1 MPSKYA
7 LDTNV
12 LIAAFRDAAA
22 NEALQRFRTA
32 YAPFE
37 HLSVVVV
44 QELRTGATTPQAARA
59 LQRNV
64 FEPFER
70 RGRTF
75 APSSEA
81 WKAAGRALA
90 GLMAERGVDSA
101 TMKKTLIND
110 ALLAASCR
118 EAGVMLVTRNVRDFE
133 RIAEHIPFRFAAPGP
148 RSGGRGAGRSN
159 AMA

>member
-1 MPSKYA
+1 MSSKYA

-12 LIAAFRDAAA
+12 FIAAFRDAAD

-37 HLSVVVV
+37 HLSAVVV
-44 QELRTGATTPQAARA
+44 QELRTGATTPQATRM

-75 APSSEA
+75 APSYDA
-81 WKAAGRALA
+81 WKTAGRALA
-90 GLMAERGVDSA
+90 GLVAEGGLDFA
-101 TMKKTLIND
+101 TMKKTLIID

-118 EAGVMLVTRNVRDFE
+118 EAGVMLVTRNLRDFE
-133 RIAEHIPFRFAAPGP
+133 RLARHIPFRFAAPWP
-148 RSGGRGAGRSN
+148 TIR
-159 AMA
+159 